1 MAIVIEGPNLGGGYD
16 EEWDIWLLTQLKA
29 LVAAEETS
37 SIGASVQQ
45 AGDSSQSTAMI
56 DQIAGKVGP
65 MIGKW
70 DPEAGNRLI
79 QEF

>member
-16 EEWDIWLLTQLKA
+16 EDWDAWLVSQLDK
-29 LVAAEETS
+29 LVASEETS
-37 SIGASVQQ
+37 SIGPSVQQ
-45 AGDSSQSTAMI
+45 SGDFGQSAAMI
-56 DQIAGKVGP
+56 DQIVGKVGP

-70 DPEAGNRLI
+70 DPEKSSRLI

>member
-1 MAIVIEGPNLGGGYD
+1 MAVVVDGPNVSYWEDWMSKLDTILGTED
-16 EEWDIWLLTQLKA
+16 
-29 LVAAEETS
+29 TS

-45 AGDSSQSTAMI
+45 SGNAGEGVAI
-56 DQIAGKVGP
+56 RDQLIGKVGP

-70 DPEAGNRLI
+70 DPEKGNRMI